1 MTKKH
6 VLLTVCLFLAVL
18 LLTACGQATVDPDVT
33 VDGQTDSQ
41 LESVDSDST
50 QEETETR
57 TITDMAGRT
66 VTLPAEVSTGLGT
79 GSIGSYMLYTLDP
92 DTMVGVNYEFN
103 EQEKAYILP
112 EYQDL
117 PSFGQGDGLNLE
129 AVIAAAPDVL
139 ISYGTISESIISE
152 ADGFQEQTGIPCV
165 VLDGSMEAIPEAY
178 RMLGQVFGMEE
189 TAEELAVY
197 AEEALAF
204 AEAIDIPEEEQVT
217 VYFGNGLEN
226 LETAPV
232 GSSHAE
238 LLDIVDAK
246 NVAVVEGEVTSRIDV
261 SAEQVIGW
269 NPQVILLNG
278 EPTEG
283 LSPQQAVEAFL
294 ADSRYENLQAVQ
306 NGAVYAI
313 PKYPYSWFDR
323 PPGPN
328 RLIGIYWLAELLYP
342 EQFDLDIKE
351 SAKEFYALYYH
362 MDLTEEQLVDLLGY

>member
-1 MTKKH
+1 MRKKSFLLALCLLLAV
-6 VLLTVCLFLAVL
+6 VLLA
-18 LLTACGQATVDPDVT
+18 ACGQPASDPA
-33 VDGQTDSQ
+33 
-41 LESVDSDST
+41 SVGDEQQENIESDST
-50 QEETETR
+50 QEEASER

-66 VTLPAEVSTGLGT
+66 VTLPAEVATGLGT
-79 GSIGSYMLYTLDP
+79 GAIGSYMLYTLDP

-103 EQEKAYILP
+103 DQEKAYILP

-129 AVIAAAPDVL
+129 AVISAAPDVL
-139 ISYGTISESIISE
+139 ISYGTISDSVINE

-165 VLDGSMEAIPEAY
+165 VLDGTMDAIPEAY
-178 RMLGQVFGMEE
+178 RVLGQVFGMEE
-189 TAEELAVY
+189 RAEELAVY

-204 AEAIDIPEEEQVT
+204 AESIDIPEEEQVT

-226 LETAPV
+226 LETAPL
-232 GSSHAE
+232 GSWHAE
-238 LLDIVDAK
+238 LLDMVDAK
-246 NVAVVEGEVTSRIDV
+246 NVAVVEGEITARIDV

-283 LSPQQAVEAFL
+283 MSPQQAVESFL
-294 ADSRYENLQAVQ
+294 ADSRYQNVQAVLDGQ
-306 NGAVYAI
+306 VYAI

-342 EQFDLDIKE
+342 DQFDLNIQDE
-351 SAKEFYALYYH
+351 AKEYYSLYYH
-362 MDLTEEQLVDLLGY
+362 MDLTDEQLADLLGYE